1 MSTVKDVAR
10 EAGVSVGTVSKV
22 MSNNTTV
29 KTALRDR
36 VLKAASDLDYRPN
49 MAARALRTNKIN
61 ILGLVVPDI
70 TNPFFAQLALRIEAE
85 AAQRGHTVM
94 LTNSHDDPATEE
106 RQIAALLEQS
116 PRGLIIV
123 ASNDSSTKLTTTQVR
138 IVSLDRRFHASP
150 LVSTDHAEG
159 SEKAAAHLID
169 LGHTRI
175 AYLAGPQNTEVGRQR
190 RIGFERCIIRHQGDT
205 PGLSLRVLEGHFD
218 YESGEQMAR
227 HLLASSDRPT
237 AIAAAS
243 DQMAIGVLRAARDM
257 EISVPDTLSVVGF
270 DDITLASLV
279 VPRLTTIAQPT
290 ELLAQEAVRQVLTET
305 DGPLKDALIKGEL
318 VARGSTAPV
327 CPRGHA

>member
-22 MSNNTTV
+22 LSNNTTV
-29 KTALRDR
+29 KTALRER
-36 VLKAASDLDYRPN
+36 VLKAASDLNYRPN

-61 ILGLVVPDI
+61 IVGLVVPDI
-70 TNPFFAQLALRIEAE
+70 TNPFFAQLALRIETE

-123 ASNDSSTKLTTTQVR
+123 ASNDSSSQLHNTQVR
-138 IVSLDRRFHASP
+138 VISLDRRFHASP
-150 LVSTDHAEG
+150 LVSTDHAHG
-159 SEKAAAHLID
+159 SESAAEHLIS
-169 LGHTRI
+169 LGHRRM

-190 RIGFERCIIRHQGDT
+190 RLGFARCVARHQTAT
-205 PGLSLRVLEGHFD
+205 PGLSLNILEGHFD
-218 YESGEQMAR
+218 YESGEHMAR
-227 HLLASSDRPT
+227 RLLAAPPDIRPT

-257 EISVPDTLSVVGF
+257 DIAVPETLSVMGF

-279 VPRLTTIAQPT
+279 VPRLTTISQPSA
-290 ELLAQEAVRQVLTET
+290 LLAKEAVRQVLL
-305 DGPLKDALIKGEL
+305 DGDAPTNDALIEGEL
-318 VARGSTAPV
+318 VIRGSTAAP
-327 CPRGHA
+327 PRL

>member
-22 MSNNTTV
+22 LSNNTTV
-29 KTALRDR
+29 KTALRER
-36 VLKAASDLDYRPN
+36 VLQAASDLNYRPN

-61 ILGLVVPDI
+61 IVGLVVPDI
-70 TNPFFAQLALRIEAE
+70 TNPFFAQLALRIETE
-85 AAQRGHTVM
+85 AAERGHTVM

-116 PRGLIIV
+116 PHGLIIV
-123 ASNDSSTKLTTTQVR
+123 ASNDSSSQLCNTQVR
-138 IVSLDRRFHASP
+138 VVSLDRRFHASP
-150 LVSTDHAEG
+150 LVSTDHAKG
-159 SEKAAAHLID
+159 SDCAAEHLIG
-169 LGHTRI
+169 LGHTRL

-190 RIGFERCIIRHQGDT
+190 RVGFEQCVTRHQTKNPD
-205 PGLSLRVLEGHFD
+205 LSLNVLEGHFD

-227 HLLASSDRPT
+227 KLLTAPPDIRPT

-257 EISVPDTLSVVGF
+257 DIAVPEALSVMGF

-279 VPRLTTIAQPT
+279 VPRLTTISQPSA
-290 ELLAQEAVRQVLTET
+290 LLAKEAVRQVLL
-305 DGPLKDALIKGEL
+305 DGDAQTYDALIEGEL
-318 VARGSTAPV
+318 VVRGSTAAAPK
-327 CPRGHA
+327 P